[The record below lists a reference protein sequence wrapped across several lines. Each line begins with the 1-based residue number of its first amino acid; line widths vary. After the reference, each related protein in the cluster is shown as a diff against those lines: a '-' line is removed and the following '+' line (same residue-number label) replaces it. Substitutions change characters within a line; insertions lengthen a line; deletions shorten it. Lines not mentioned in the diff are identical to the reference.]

1 MVPFLVWN
9 PIDLAFIFL
18 SFLFGYRENE
28 GEGSFL
34 VWNPVENEATGDCA
48 VQEKKEEGKKKK
60 KKKNF

>member
-9 PIDLAFIFL
+9 PIDLAFIFW

-34 VWNPVENEATGDCA
+34 VWNPVENEATGDLRSTGKKGRR
-48 VQEKKEEGKKKK
+48 KKEKE
-60 KKKNF
+60 KKNF